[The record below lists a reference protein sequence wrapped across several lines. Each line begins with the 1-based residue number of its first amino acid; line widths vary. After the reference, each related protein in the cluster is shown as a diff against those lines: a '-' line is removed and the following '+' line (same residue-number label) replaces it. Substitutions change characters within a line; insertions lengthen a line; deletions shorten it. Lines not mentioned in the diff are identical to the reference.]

1 MTCGPH
7 MLTEQD
13 GSCQHATS
21 TKTTVNSVEGVKLH
35 RFNSWE
41 SRYLILPLKNTNRTE
56 LMEANLGVLPG
67 PLSFGSKAYSY
78 PWELHSLILY
88 FFFLQC
94 NSLLN
99 HFPSVDNIQFIFLL
113 I

>member
-21 TKTTVNSVEGVKLH
+21 TKTTVNTVEGVKLH

-56 LMEANLGVLPG
+56 LMEANLGVARAPQFWQQSVL
-67 PLSFGSKAYSY
+67 LSLGTPFSY
-78 PWELHSLILY
+78 
-88 FFFLQC
+88 
-94 NSLLN
+94 SLLL
-99 HFPSVDNIQFIFLL
+99 FSSV
-113 I
+113 